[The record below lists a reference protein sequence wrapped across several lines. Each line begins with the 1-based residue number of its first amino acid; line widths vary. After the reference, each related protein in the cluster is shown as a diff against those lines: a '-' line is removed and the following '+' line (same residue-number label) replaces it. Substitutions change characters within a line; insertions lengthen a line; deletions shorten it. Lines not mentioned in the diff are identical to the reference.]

1 MKTIEK
7 LTKLIAENPD
17 LPIKVKIS
25 GECYGDFQ
33 WYLGELKDCKVTELA
48 LYRPKCCDE
57 QYYEKDDIDE
67 IVDDIFDN
75 ICDEDYFENCYDE
88 FSTEEM
94 NEIAKQK
101 AEELDWQKVILIY
114 VGV

>member
-17 LPIKVKIS
+17 LPIKVHIS
-25 GECYGDFQ
+25 GECVGDFQ
-33 WYLGELKDCKVTELA
+33 WYLGDLKDCKVTELA
-48 LYRPKCCDE
+48 LYRPEFGDE
-57 QYYEKDDIDE
+57 QYYEKDDIYE

-75 ICDEDYFENCYDE
+75 IYGEDCYDE
-88 FSTEEM
+88 FSHEQIE
-94 NEIAKQK
+94 EIAKQK